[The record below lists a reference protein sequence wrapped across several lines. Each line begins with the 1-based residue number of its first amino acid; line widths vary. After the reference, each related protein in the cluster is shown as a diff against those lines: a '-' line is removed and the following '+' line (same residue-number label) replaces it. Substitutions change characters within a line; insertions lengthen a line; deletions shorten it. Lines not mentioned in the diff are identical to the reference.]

1 MAEHEGCSG
10 NCETCSAHCG
20 GQEKQDF
27 HEPIQ
32 KDSSV
37 RHVIGIASGKGGV
50 GKSMVTAALA
60 VAMSRKGYRVGILD
74 ADVTGPSIPRM
85 FGIHTRAKANEDG
98 GILPEI
104 TANGIEI
111 MSTNL
116 LLEEEDMPVVWRG
129 PVVAGAVKQFWTD
142 VVWGDLDYLFIDMP
156 PGTGDVPL
164 TVYQTIPMD
173 GIVLV
178 TSPQDLVSMIVK
190 KACHMAEMMQ
200 IPILGVVEN
209 MSYVLCP
216 DCGKAIEIFGK
227 SKIEALCEELGLAL
241 LGKMPIDPTL
251 ADLADRGEFERNI
264 AEYLNAAAEAL
275 DGKN

>member
-1 MAEHEGCSG
+1 MMAENHGCSG
-10 NCETCSAHCG
+10 NCETCSSHCG
-20 GQEKQDF
+20 GADKQDF

-37 RHVIGIASGKGGV
+37 KHVIGVASGKGGV
-50 GKSMVTAALA
+50 GKSMVTASLA

-85 FGIHTRAKANEDG
+85 FGIHTRAKAGADNA
-98 GILPEI
+98 ILPEI

-173 GIVLV
+173 GVVLV

-190 KACHMAEMMQ
+190 KAYHMAEMMQ
-200 IPILGVVEN
+200 IPCLGVVEN
-209 MSYVLCP
+209 MRYVVCP
-216 DCGKAIEIFGK
+216 DCGKQIEVFGT
-227 SKIEALCEELGLAL
+227 SRLEALCEELGLAL
-241 LGKMPIDPTL
+241 LGRMPIDPTL
-251 ADLADRGEFERNI
+251 AALADSGEFERNI
-264 AEYLNAAAEAL
+264 GDYLNAAADAL
-275 DGKN
+275 EK